1 MVLFCDLEVSI
12 PLSSIPHWFLLRQEG
27 EGDGP
32 FFLSP
37 LLIQLLLWQVINYEC
52 TESHM
57 TQKLVGLSD
66 ILIEFCHVHISF

>member
-32 FFLSP
+32 FLLSP
-37 LLIQLLLWQVINYEC
+37 LLIQLLLWQVNNYEC
-52 TESHM
+52 TE
-57 TQKLVGLSD
+57 LSD
-66 ILIEFCHVHISF
+66 ILIEFYHVHIPFEFE